1 MVAACRALEGE
12 GRTDKLRDVSAF
24 LRSSLARWSSSVLA
38 IAVATTGVIPA
49 AGAAEPAPIQKPTVR
64 TTAPTTGT
72 TEPAPTPSQPAAVTT
87 EPAPTAAE
95 PESPTK
101 PAVDPIAEGQRLVA
115 EGKPAEGAERLS
127 SAYLMLPTDQRVNDA
142 GRTAVVLAC
151 NAYEAA
157 WQATADPAHLEANQ
171 VLLRAYIA
179 DLEAARAADQ
189 PTSPAD
195 EHEQALRE
203 RSAAIEAML
212 AEQRPAE
219 PPPAPKL
226 DPATAPPQQELT
238 FPPPDPKLRR
248 NALVLVGVGAGGA
261 LVGGIMVIAGA
272 LKATRAERDRDS
284 LNAEAAG
291 EARGDKTAG
300 TVVATFGAILFS
312 GSVMMLGT
320 GSNRLSELRREL
332 ALTVRPTLGGMVLR
346 GRF

>member
-1 MVAACRALEGE
+1 MLV
-12 GRTDKLRDVSAF
+12 
-24 LRSSLARWSSSVLA
+24 A

-49 AGAAEPAPIQKPTVR
+49 ASAAELAPIQKPTVR

-72 TEPAPTPSQPAAVTT
+72 TEPAPTPSQPATGTT
-87 EPAPTAAE
+87 EPAPT
-95 PESPTK
+95 TT
-101 PAVDPIAEGQRLVA
+101 PAVDAAKPAPTSSPTEFERRVTEGDRLVS
-115 EGKPAEGAERLS
+115 EGKPAEGAEQFS
-127 SAYLMLPTDQRVNDA
+127 SAYTLMPAELRVGDV
-142 GRTAVVLAC
+142 GRMTVVLAC
-151 NAYEAA
+151 NAYETA
-157 WQATADPAHLEANQ
+157 WQATADTAHLEANQ
-171 VLLRAYIA
+171 VLLQAYIA
-179 DLEAARAADQ
+179 DLEAARAAGQ

-203 RSAAIEAML
+203 RSTAIEGLL

-219 PPPAPKL
+219 PPPAPKI

-248 NALVLVGVGAGGA
+248 NALILVGVGAGGA
-261 LVGGIMVIAGA
+261 LAGGIMVIAGA
-272 LKATRAERDRDS
+272 MKAARAERDRDS
-284 LNAEAAG
+284 LNAEEAG

-300 TVVATFGAILFS
+300 TVLATFGAILFS